1 MSQITLDQL
10 SPEVLALLQQQGV
23 QTPGS
28 RSPIRKPLMDLREPS
43 SPKDR
48 INRPQFHWS
57 ADPDEA
63 GKRPY
68 KYSPYP
74 KLLWNADGRE
84 VLVKDAAA
92 ERALGDGWYDTPQFA
107 PVDNVV
113 DELTAELSLLTA
125 EERMMVMDAQ
135 RQARLSRLQ
144 AKLDQLSEDE
154 LAQVVGESASGA
166 GDVASPP
173 VKRGR
178 PKKSADGHSA

>member
-28 RSPIRKPLMDLREPS
+28 RSPMRKPLSDLREPS

-68 KYSPYP
+68 KYHPYP
-74 KLLWNADGRE
+74 KLLWNADGQE
-84 VLVKDAAA
+84 VLVKDFAA
-92 ERALGDGWYDTPQFA
+92 EKALGDGWYDTPQTVSA
-107 PVDNVV
+107 ANSV
-113 DELTAELSLLTA
+113 DELTAELTLLTA

-144 AKLDQLSEDE
+144 AKLDHLSEDE
-154 LAQVVGESASGA
+154 LAQVVGHASSGA
-166 GDVASPP
+166 GDVSTPM

-178 PKKSADGHSA
+178 PKKSAHGHSA